1 MSNYIDSIIAEFR
14 ERFNIET
21 VFHSDNFEDARHIS
35 KPYYNNAGVV
45 DAFESFLTQK
55 LKEQEAMYEE
65 AIDQTLLDETLPMD
79 GSSSAEAEFW
89 VMDMSEK
96 IRQAVKKAKGEV

>member
-1 MSNYIDSIIAEFR
+1 MSNYTAKVIKEFR
-14 ERFNIET
+14 ERFYLDEEDSTKSAEVLMNFTVGDIEQ
-21 VFHSDNFEDARHIS
+21 FIS
-35 KPYYNNAGVV
+35 
-45 DAFESFLTQK
+45 EK

-96 IRQAVKKAKGEV
+96 IRQAVKEAKGEV